1 MPRPR
6 ARPRPAVPA
15 GIRRDT
21 LTAHPHEPDIQALM
35 KMCDVHG
42 VPLGTNVAS
51 AEILLRSP
59 SQATYWG
66 RDAAATHT

>member
-1 MPRPR
+1 
-6 ARPRPAVPA
+6 
-15 GIRRDT
+15 
-21 LTAHPHEPDIQALM
+21 M